1 MPDFLKIIQQAQQMQ
16 GRLQQLQEELTRVTV
31 VGAAGG
37 GMVTIEADGNGR
49 VRRVSIDPAAVN
61 PADVELLEDLLVAA
75 MGEAQKKAA
84 EAAQV
89 EMKKLTGGLDLPFP
103 FRLPT

>member
-16 GRLQQLQEELTRVTV
+16 GRLQQLQEELARLTV

-49 VRRVSIDPAAVN
+49 VRRVSIDPTVVN
-61 PADVELLEDLLVAA
+61 PADVELLEDLLLAA

-84 EAAQV
+84 EAAQA
-89 EMKKLTGGLDLPFP
+89 EMKKLTGGLDLPF
-103 FRLPT
+103 FALPT

>member
-16 GRLQQLQEELTRVTV
+16 DRLKQLQDELARLTI

-49 VRRVSIDPAAVN
+49 VRRVSIDPTVVN
-61 PADVELLEDLLVAA
+61 PADVELLEDLLLAA
-75 MGEAQKKAA
+75 MGDAQKKAA

-89 EMKKLTGGLDLPFP
+89 EMKKVTGGMDLPFP
-103 FRLPT
+103 FQLPT